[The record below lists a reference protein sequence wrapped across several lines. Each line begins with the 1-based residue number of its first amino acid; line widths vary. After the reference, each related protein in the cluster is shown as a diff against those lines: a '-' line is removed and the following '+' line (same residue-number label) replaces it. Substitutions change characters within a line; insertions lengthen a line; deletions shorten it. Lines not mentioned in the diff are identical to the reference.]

1 MAGAQPSPYTGTVHN
16 DPFMSNAVSK
26 LMGLASNPWHPDGSS
41 TMTASPTRPIKMSS
55 GGWVPGD
62 PNDNS
67 DSVSAQ
73 LSPGEF
79 VVPKKQ
85 ASETV
90 HAPISTQSLSSYS
103 PPPAPTGQSSQQSTQ
118 SPAAS
123 THTNVGAGNETIANL
138 GKLFAGNKG
147 FTTDPSTGTIYDPN
161 REVYESAGSG
171 FTTKGGALYDPQGN
185 VYESNPAAGA
195 GGGVVSPQ
203 VGGAISSGI
212 GAIGSAIQSALN
224 SIAQTSWKPQPS
236 AIPSPSS
243 FKRNT
248 PSYNFTAPNA

>member
-1 MAGAQPSPYTGTVHN
+1 
-16 DPFMSNAVSK
+16 
-26 LMGLASNPWHPDGSS
+26 
-41 TMTASPTRPIKMSS
+41 MSS

-67 DSVSAQ
+67 DSVPAQ

-90 HAPISTQSLSSYS
+90 HAPISTQSSYS
-103 PPPAPTGQSSQQSTQ
+103 PPPAPTDQSSQQSNQ

-147 FTTDPSTGTIYDPN
+147 YTTDPSTGTIYDPN
-161 REVYESAGSG
+161 REVYMSPGSG
-171 FTTKGGALYDPQGN
+171 YTTKGGALYDPQGD
-185 VYESNPAAGA
+185 VYMSNPAAGA

-212 GAIGSAIQSALN
+212 GAIGSAIQSALSN
-224 SIAQTSWKPQPS
+224 VPSWKIQPS
-236 AIPSPSS
+236 AIPDPSS

-248 PSYNFTAPNA
+248 PQYSFQPPRA